1 MAIRMFL
8 LLITTIIVCQ
18 LLIFSILT
26 LLLIANRQIRIP
38 TFFNMI
44 KSRLADIFRYLS
56 TLRLLAAN
64 YNYKMTNMKKGL
76 ACLWNY
82 KSPCG
87 LMVLASVDDELCLCD
102 WNDMPCSER
111 NMRRVMRMMRVEFT
125 RRSSDVI
132 QRAMGQLYEYFTG
145 SRMTFDIPLHLCGTE
160 FQKRVWLSL
169 PYIPYGETRSYKDIA
184 VGIGQP
190 NAVRAV
196 AQAIGANA
204 ISILVPCHRVI
215 GCNHTLT
222 GYAGG
227 LDAKKKLLELER
239 REPFTQPYL

>member
-1 MAIRMFL
+1 
-8 LLITTIIVCQ
+8 
-18 LLIFSILT
+18 
-26 LLLIANRQIRIP
+26 
-38 TFFNMI
+38 MI

-64 YNYKMTNMKKGL
+64 YNYKMTNMKKGV
-76 ACLWNY
+76 ACLQYY

-87 LMVLASVDDELCLCD
+87 QMVLASVDDELCLCD

-111 NMRRVMRMMRVEFT
+111 NMRRVMRMMRVEFA

-132 QRAMGQLYEYFTG
+132 QRAMGQLDEYFTG

-239 REPFTQPYL
+239 RESFAQPYL

>member
-1 MAIRMFL
+1 M
-8 LLITTIIVCQ
+8 
-18 LLIFSILT
+18 
-26 LLLIANRQIRIP
+26 RQ
-38 TFFNMI
+38 
-44 KSRLADIFRYLS
+44 
-56 TLRLLAAN
+56 LAAH
-64 YNYKMTNMKKGL
+64 YNYKMTNMKKGV
-76 ACLWNY
+76 ACLQYY

-87 LMVLASVDDELCLCD
+87 EMVLASVDDELCLCD

-111 NMRRVMRMMRVEFT
+111 NMRRVMRIMRVEST
-125 RRSSDVI
+125 RRSSNVI
-132 QRAMGQLYEYFTG
+132 QRAMGQLDEYFTG
-145 SRMTFDIPLHLCGTE
+145 SRLTFDIPLHLCGTE

-169 PYIPYGETRSYKDIA
+169 PYIPHGETRSYKDIA

-190 NAVRAV
+190 KAVRAV

-239 REPFTQPYL
+239 RESFTQPYL

>member
-1 MAIRMFL
+1 
-8 LLITTIIVCQ
+8 
-18 LLIFSILT
+18 
-26 LLLIANRQIRIP
+26 
-38 TFFNMI
+38 
-44 KSRLADIFRYLS
+44 
-56 TLRLLAAN
+56 
-64 YNYKMTNMKKGL
+64 
-76 ACLWNY
+76 
-82 KSPCG
+82 
-87 LMVLASVDDELCLCD
+87 
-102 WNDMPCSER
+102 
-111 NMRRVMRMMRVEFT
+111 
-125 RRSSDVI
+125 
-132 QRAMGQLYEYFTG
+132 MGQLDEYFTG

-227 LDAKKKLLELER
+227 LDAKNILVLRNAFEKTRKQMKANALSINALSDNLNFPMFAELTLKK
-239 REPFTQPYL
+239 T

>member
-1 MAIRMFL
+1 
-8 LLITTIIVCQ
+8 
-18 LLIFSILT
+18 
-26 LLLIANRQIRIP
+26 
-38 TFFNMI
+38 
-44 KSRLADIFRYLS
+44 
-56 TLRLLAAN
+56 
-64 YNYKMTNMKKGL
+64 
-76 ACLWNY
+76 
-82 KSPCG
+82 
-87 LMVLASVDDELCLCD
+87 
-102 WNDMPCSER
+102 
-111 NMRRVMRMMRVEFT
+111 
-125 RRSSDVI
+125 
-132 QRAMGQLYEYFTG
+132 MGQLDEYFAG

-169 PYIPYGETRSYKDIA
+169 PDIPYGETRSYKDIA

-227 LDAKKKLLELER
+227 LDAKKRLLELER
-239 REPFTQPYL
+239 RELFTQPYL

>member
-1 MAIRMFL
+1 
-8 LLITTIIVCQ
+8 
-18 LLIFSILT
+18 
-26 LLLIANRQIRIP
+26 
-38 TFFNMI
+38 MI

-56 TLRLLAAN
+56 TLRLLAAH
-64 YNYKMTNMKKGL
+64 YNYKMTNMKKGV
-76 ACLWNY
+76 ACLQYYN
-82 KSPCG
+82 SPCG
-87 LMVLASVDDELCLCD
+87 EMVLASVDDELCLCD

-132 QRAMGQLYEYFTG
+132 QRAMGQLDAYFAG
-145 SRMTFDIPLHLCGTE
+145 RRMTFNIPLHLCGTE

-169 PYIPYGETRSYKDIA
+169 PDIPYGETRSYKDIA

-204 ISILVPCHRVI
+204 ISILIPCHRVI

-239 REPFTQPYL
+239 RELFTQPYL